1 MKETIQVNDLCFV
14 NERPNQL
21 TIGAQESIKKTL
33 LQQARERASQDKNQL
48 HFNEKVHYYYY
59 DILAA
64 FMNAYPT
71 ILIDL
76 VLIKIDESTLN

>member
-1 MKETIQVNDLCFV
+1 MIETIYVNDLCFV
-14 NERPNQL
+14 DEQPNQL

-33 LQQARERASQDKNQL
+33 LEQARERASSDRNQL
-48 HFNEKVHYYYY
+48 HFNEKVHYHYY
-59 DILAA
+59 DMLAA

-76 VLIKIDESTLN
+76 VLIKLDEPTLN